1 MMCKTG
7 LLFATFA
14 LVAGLSAGCAAST
27 TMDDTDQLADS
38 AWVLAALPGRAMLPE
53 VSVTLRFAEGRAAG
67 TDGCNRYS
75 RPYKARGSTLE
86 FGAPGI
92 STQMAC
98 PPAISEQATAFR
110 GALDAARTWRAD
122 ADRLQLMGSEGNLL
136 ATFTAQP
143 QGLAST
149 TWKVVAYNN
158 GKQAVVSVLSGTEL
172 TMQFATDGRVSG
184 SAGCNQYTGSY
195 THDGSTLRFSPAAAT
210 RRMCARPEGIME
222 QEQQFLK
229 SLEMV
234 TNAMQE
240 GDKLELRGER
250 GQLVVS
256 LVSMPA
262 E

>member
-1 MMCKTG
+1 MTPLKGPVLAT
-7 LLFATFA
+7 LLIATFA
-14 LVAGLSAGCAAST
+14 GGCSTSPSMNDVDRLAGT
-27 TMDDTDQLADS
+27 
-38 AWVLAALPGRAMLPE
+38 AWVLSGLTGRDR
-53 VSVTLRFAEGRAAG
+53 VDTTVTLRFDEGRAGG

-75 RPYKARGSTLE
+75 RPYETTGNRLE
-86 FGAPGI
+86 FGAPGV

-98 PPAISEQATAFR
+98 PPPIAEQAD
-110 GALDAARTWRAD
+110 ALRSSLDRTRSYRVDAQ
-122 ADRLQLMGSEGNLL
+122 RLELIAEDGSVL
-136 ATFTAQP
+136 ASFEPQP
-143 QGLAST
+143 EGLAGT
-149 TWKVVAYNN
+149 NWKVVAYNN
-158 GKQAVVSVLSGTEL
+158 GKQAVVSLLSGTEV